1 MDWSSSFN
9 QFLNQ
14 TTETQKRLFKSWA
27 SAMSEMQDSN
37 TPNMRESFDSALS
50 FQEQI
55 ISDSLEFQAV
65 VARLAIESQKQIWQN
80 YFNTLRSK

>member
-27 SAMSEMQDSN
+27 SAMSEMQDFN
-37 TPNMRESFDSALS
+37 TPNMRESFDSALN

-55 ISDSLEFQAV
+55 ISGSLEFQAV
-65 VARLAIESQKQIWQN
+65 VARLAIESQKQFWQN

>member
-1 MDWSSSFN
+1 MDWSNSFE

-14 TTETQKRLFKSWA
+14 ITETQRQVFKSWT
-27 SAMSEMQDSN
+27 SAMPGMQNSN
-37 TPNMRESFDSALS
+37 ASNMRESFDNALN
-50 FQEQI
+50 FQEQV
-55 ISDSLEFQAV
+55 ISGSLEFQAL